1 DKRIVLGTILTV
13 FLMLMIPNIHAVEYN
28 EVKGTV
34 ESRVN
39 ILKEQYEKIGIESF
53 NLIDALRYL
62 LQTFGLGIITIY
74 SLFMLIYTLKFN
86 NTGMTFLWLFDVIV
100 GAYVTVQTFQLFLT
114 ELKNPT

>member
-1 DKRIVLGTILTV
+1 MLLFLYALNEKTSETTI
-13 FLMLMIPNIHAVEYN
+13 INAVEYN
-28 EVKGTV
+28 EVKETV

-39 ILKEQYEKIGIESF
+39 NLKELNEKMGIESF
-53 NLIDALRYL
+53 NFIDALRYL
-62 LQTFGLGIITIY
+62 LQTFGLGMVTIY

-86 NTGMTFLWLFDVIV
+86 NNGMTFLWLFDVIA